1 MELEMDALS
10 WGAATLEK
18 AFLGALITLLA
29 GGAAPSAF
37 LMHVFHLNVTCRVGA
52 FWAPADNSLCLGKD
66 GTR

>member
-1 MELEMDALS
+1 MDALS

-37 LMHVFHLNVTCRVGA
+37 LMHVVHLNVACRVGA
-52 FWAPADNSLCLGKD
+52 FWAPTDSCLRLGKR
-66 GTR
+66 GTG